1 MPSIIQNG
9 KSQFLNGT
17 GVPLAGGSVTFYV
30 PGTTTFKTTY
40 QDSGLTIPNSN
51 PITLDANGEAQ
62 IWGGGL
68 YRQVVKD
75 SLGNQIWDTVASAG
89 LIASDLINYTY
100 ALDTGTANTYV
111 VVRANPTATLADG
124 DVVRFQAKNNNTG
137 TSTLQVDSFSALPL
151 WVNGANLP
159 SGVIVA
165 GADYECIYN
174 LALNVWLLIG
184 QSGGLIVGPGAQ
196 LTAGL
201 TGTTATFSGAVSAA
215 SAAISGNET
224 VGGTLAVTGTISGA
238 AATTNGQAA
247 IMGATNTGAITF
259 TGTAS
264 VAPATASGHAVNL
277 GQLLIGSRKAVFTA
291 NGTYTVP
298 PSVTQIW
305 VSGCAGGG
313 GGAGGGGTVGSTGNV
328 GGGGAGGGGAGQSTI
343 KQAISVTAG
352 HSLSITIGAAGA
364 GGGGG
369 ANTGASGGNGTSG
382 GNTVLTDS
390 TSATTLLTLTGGSGG
405 SAGAGQTSTSAGN
418 PAGGSGGAG
427 GTGYANGSFGGD
439 GNYAG
444 NGGAGASCAFGSG
457 GGSGRGAQGTG
468 VAGAPASGYGAGGGG
483 GGGSYGGAAAA
494 GGGGAA
500 GAPGFFVIEW

>member
-224 VGGTLAVTGTISGA
+224 VGGTLTVTGTISGA
-238 AATTNGQAA
+238 AATANGQAA

-264 VAPATASGHAVNL
+264 VANATASGHAVNL
-277 GQLLIGSRKAVFTA
+277 GQATQDKALAYASAGTSLAAGTA
-291 NGTYTVP
+291 TRLALNSTLFDTNSLFNGTDQGFVIKRAGIYLVEGQASANQPNVGNELFCSIFVNGTERIRGTRTGAAIAP
-298 PSVTQIW
+298 ETLGSH
-305 VSGCAGGG
+305 AGGHVSLNSG
-313 GGAGGGGTVGSTGNV
+313 D
-328 GGGGAGGGGAGQSTI
+328 I
-343 KQAISVTAG
+343 VTLAVYVSSAATSEPG
-352 HSLSITIGAAGA
+352 DQVVYLSLHGPI
-364 GGGGG
+364 
-369 ANTGASGGNGTSG
+369 
-382 GNTVLTDS
+382 L
-390 TSATTLLTLTGGSGG
+390 
-405 SAGAGQTSTSAGN
+405 
-418 PAGGSGGAG
+418 
-427 GTGYANGSFGGD
+427 
-439 GNYAG
+439 
-444 NGGAGASCAFGSG
+444 
-457 GGSGRGAQGTG
+457 
-468 VAGAPASGYGAGGGG
+468 
-483 GGGSYGGAAAA
+483 
-494 GGGGAA
+494 
-500 GAPGFFVIEW
+500 